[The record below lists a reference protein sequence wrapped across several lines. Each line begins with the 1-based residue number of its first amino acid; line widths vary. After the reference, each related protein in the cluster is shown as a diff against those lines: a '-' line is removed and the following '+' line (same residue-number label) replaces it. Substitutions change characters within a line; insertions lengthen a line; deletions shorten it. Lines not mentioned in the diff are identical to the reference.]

1 MSRGKTSH
9 PRGGRNKVA
18 GLTLIELILTC
29 GILLILSSA
38 AIPMVQTV
46 VRHRK
51 ESELRY
57 DLREMRNAIDRY
69 KDDADKN
76 LIRTEVGSQNYPPD
90 LQTLVDGVS
99 VSAGAA
105 GGNVGGISASALAGA
120 SNTGQFGS
128 AGTPQLGAGGAGGA
142 SPFGGIGAQG
152 TGTSA
157 AGGIA
162 SLGSAGSALSNLPSK
177 VRYLRKIPVDPMTGK
192 PDWGL
197 RAVQD
202 DPDSDSWGG
211 HNVFDVYS
219 QSQAMATDG
228 TKYSDW

>member
-1 MSRGKTSH
+1 
-9 PRGGRNKVA
+9 
-18 GLTLIELILTC
+18 LTI
-29 GILLILSSA
+29 GILLVLSTA
-38 AIPMVQTV
+38 AIPMFRVTIQ
-46 VRHRK
+46 HRK
-51 ESELRY
+51 ETEMRN

-90 LQTLVDGVS
+90 LQTLVDGVAIS
-99 VSAGAA
+99 NA
-105 GGNVGGISASALAGA
+105 GGGAGGISASALAGA
-120 SNTGQFGS
+120 SGTSQFGS
-128 AGTPQLGAGGAGGA
+128 
-142 SPFGGIGAQG
+142 
-152 TGTSA
+152 TGTSQFGSSQFGTGATAA
-157 AGGIA
+157 AGGN
-162 SLGSAGSALSNLPSK
+162 SQQGSAAGQALSDAPSK

-219 QSQAMATDG
+219 QSQAISSDEK

>member
-1 MSRGKTSH
+1 
-9 PRGGRNKVA
+9 
-18 GLTLIELILTC
+18 
-29 GILLILSSA
+29 
-38 AIPMVQTV
+38 
-46 VRHRK
+46 
-51 ESELRY
+51 
-57 DLREMRNAIDRY
+57 
-69 KDDADKN
+69 
-76 LIRTEVGSQNYPPD
+76 VGSQNYPPD

-99 VSAGAA
+99 ISAA
-105 GGNVGGISASALAGA
+105 GSGGTGVGGISASALAGA

-142 SPFGGIGAQG
+142 SPFGVGAQG
-152 TGTSA
+152 AGASA
-157 AGGIA
+157 ASGIPA
-162 SLGSAGSALSNLPSK
+162 LGSAGSALSNLPSK

-197 RAVQD
+197 RAIQD

-219 QSQAMATDG
+219 QSQAMAGDG

>member
-1 MSRGKTSH
+1 MQMHRQTSIPL
-9 PRGGRNKVA
+9 PRRNRIA
-18 GLTLIELILTC
+18 GLTLIELVLTT

-38 AIPMVQTV
+38 AIPMFRMTIQ
-46 VRHRK
+46 HRK
-51 ESELRY
+51 EAELRY

-99 VSAGAA
+99 ISGGGGGA
-105 GGNVGGISASALAGA
+105 GGISASALAGA
-120 SNTGQFGS
+120 SNTSQFGS
-128 AGTPQLGAGGAGGA
+128 AGTPQLGAGQNGGA
-142 SPFGGIGAQG
+142 SQFGAGARGGIPA
-152 TGTSA
+152 
-157 AGGIA
+157 
-162 SLGSAGSALSNLPSK
+162 LGSAGSSGQVATDAPTK

-192 PDWGL
+192 AEWGL

-202 DPDSDSWGG
+202 DADSTSWGG

-219 QSQAMATDG
+219 QSQATAVDG

>member
-1 MSRGKTSH
+1 MHMHRQTSI
-9 PRGGRNKVA
+9 PRPRRNRIA
-18 GLTLIELILTC
+18 GLTLIELVLTT

-38 AIPMVQTV
+38 AIPMFRMTIQ
-46 VRHRK
+46 HRK
-51 ESELRY
+51 ETELRY

-99 VSAGAA
+99 ISGGGGGA
-105 GGNVGGISASALAGA
+105 GGISASALAGA
-120 SNTGQFGS
+120 SNTSQFGS
-128 AGTPQLGAGGAGGA
+128 AGTPQLGAGQNGGA
-142 SPFGGIGAQG
+142 SQFGQGATGGIP
-152 TGTSA
+152 
-157 AGGIA
+157 
-162 SLGSAGSALSNLPSK
+162 SLGSAGSSGQVATDAPTK

-192 PDWGL
+192 PEWGL

-202 DPDSDSWGG
+202 DADSTSWGG

-219 QSQAMATDG
+219 QSQATAVDG

>member
-1 MSRGKTSH
+1 MRRQTSI
-9 PRGGRNKVA
+9 PRARRNKIA
-18 GLTLIELILTC
+18 GLTLVELILTC

-38 AIPMVQTV
+38 AIPVFRMTIQ
-46 VRHRK
+46 RRK

-99 VSAGAA
+99 ISGGSGA
-105 GGNVGGISASALAGA
+105 GGISASALAGA
-120 SNTGQFGS
+120 SGTGQFGS
-128 AGTPQLGAGGAGGA
+128 AGTPQLGAGAGG
-142 SPFGGIGAQG
+142 SQGA
-152 TGTSA
+152 T
-157 AGGIA
+157 GGIA
-162 SLGSAGSALSNLPSK
+162 SLGSTASASQAMSGSTSK

-192 PDWGL
+192 SDWGL

-202 DPDSDSWGG
+202 DPDSSSWGG
-211 HNVFDVYS
+211 GNVFDVYS
-219 QSQAMATDG
+219 LSQATAVDG

>member
-1 MSRGKTSH
+1 MQMHRQTSI
-9 PRGGRNKVA
+9 PRPRRNRIA
-18 GLTLIELILTC
+18 GLTLIELVLTT

-38 AIPMVQTV
+38 AIPMFRMTIQ
-46 VRHRK
+46 HRK
-51 ESELRY
+51 EVELRY

-69 KDDADKN
+69 KEDADKN

-99 VSAGAA
+99 ISGGGGGA
-105 GGNVGGISASALAGA
+105 GGISASALAGA
-120 SNTGQFGS
+120 SNTSQFGS
-128 AGTPQLGAGGAGGA
+128 AGTPQLGAGQNGGA
-142 SPFGGIGAQG
+142 SQFGQGATGGIP
-152 TGTSA
+152 
-157 AGGIA
+157 
-162 SLGSAGSALSNLPSK
+162 SLGSAGSSGQVATDAPTK

-192 PDWGL
+192 PEWGL

-202 DPDSDSWGG
+202 DADSTSWGG

-219 QSQAMATDG
+219 QSQATAVDG

>member
-1 MSRGKTSH
+1 MRRQKPI
-9 PRGGRNKVA
+9 PRAKRSKIA

-38 AIPMVQTV
+38 AIPLFQITVQ
-46 VRHRK
+46 HRK

-90 LQTLVDGVS
+90 LQTLVDGVTI
-99 VSAGAA
+99 SAGA
-105 GGNVGGISASALAGA
+105 GGAGGISASALAGA
-120 SNTGQFGS
+120 SGTSQFGS
-128 AGTPQLGAGGAGGA
+128 AGTPQQGVGQPGGANQFGPGA
-142 SPFGGIGAQG
+142 TGATGGIPSIGS
-152 TGTSA
+152 TGT
-157 AGGIA
+157 AGQGV
-162 SLGSAGSALSNLPSK
+162 SDTPSK

-192 PDWGL
+192 NDWGL

-202 DPDSDSWGG
+202 NPDSTSWGG
-211 HNVFDVYS
+211 SNVFDVYS
-219 QSQAMATDG
+219 QSQAMAVDG

>member
-1 MSRGKTSH
+1 MHRQTSIPL
-9 PRGGRNKVA
+9 PRRNRIA
-18 GLTLIELILTC
+18 GLTLIELVLTT

-38 AIPMVQTV
+38 AIPMFRMTIQ
-46 VRHRK
+46 HRK
-51 ESELRY
+51 EAELRY

-99 VSAGAA
+99 ISGGGGGA
-105 GGNVGGISASALAGA
+105 GGISASALAGA
-120 SNTGQFGS
+120 SNTSQFGS
-128 AGTPQLGAGGAGGA
+128 AGTPQLGAGQNGGA
-142 SPFGGIGAQG
+142 SQFGAGARGGIPA
-152 TGTSA
+152 
-157 AGGIA
+157 
-162 SLGSAGSALSNLPSK
+162 LGSAGSSGQVATDAPTK

-192 PDWGL
+192 PEWGL

-202 DPDSDSWGG
+202 DADSTSWGG

-219 QSQAMATDG
+219 QSQATAVDG

>member
-1 MSRGKTSH
+1 M
-9 PRGGRNKVA
+9 A
-18 GLTLIELILTC
+18 GLTLIELILTV
-29 GILLILSSA
+29 GILLVLSSA
-38 AIPMVQTV
+38 AIPMFRVTIQ
-46 VRHRK
+46 HRK
-51 ESELRY
+51 ETELRN

-99 VSAGAA
+99 ISAGGSGA
-105 GGNVGGISASALAGA
+105 GGISASALAGA
-120 SNTGQFGS
+120 SGTSQFGS
-128 AGTPQLGAGGAGGA
+128 AMGQSAMSQA
-142 SPFGGIGAQG
+142 AQAI
-152 TGTSA
+152 SDA
-157 AGGIA
+157 
-162 SLGSAGSALSNLPSK
+162 PSK

-202 DPDSDSWGG
+202 EPDSDSWGG

-219 QSQAMATDG
+219 QSQATASDG
-228 TKYSDW
+228 TTKYSDW

>member
-1 MSRGKTSH
+1 MSRQKSFPGTRRSKTS
-9 PRGGRNKVA
+9 
-18 GLTLIELILTC
+18 GLSMIELIATI
-29 GILLILSSA
+29 GILLVLSSA
-38 AIPMVQTV
+38 AIPMFQMTIQ
-46 VRHRK
+46 HRK

-99 VSAGAA
+99 ISTA
-105 GGNVGGISASALAGA
+105 GGGAGGISASALAGA
-120 SNTGQFGS
+120 SNTSQFGS
-128 AGTPQLGAGGAGGA
+128 AGTPQLGPGGAGGNSQFGA
-142 SPFGGIGAQG
+142 GATGGIPALGS
-152 TGTSA
+152 TGT
-157 AGGIA
+157 AGQGM
-162 SLGSAGSALSNLPSK
+162 SDTPSK

-202 DPDSDSWGG
+202 DPDSTSWGG
-211 HNVFDVYS
+211 SNVFDVYS
-219 QSQAMATDG
+219 QSQATATDG